1 MRIAVLLCA
10 WTVLVM
16 AQNPLAKPDPFVG
29 TFQGDGVTLEMAA
42 SGAGYAGTLSFQ
54 GRQFPAAMKAAA
66 QLASGSFEVSGQSYA
81 FTLTQDGGGF
91 KLASAGTEY
100 RLARKATAAPAA
112 PAPAPASAGA
122 AGSIVGSWRN
132 ATGSARFNAD
142 GTGVV
147 DGTPGRYEIRGNQ
160 LTLIGAQG
168 QATVPFE
175 VRGDVLTLTVNGAA
189 VTLNRVKEETGEGSV
204 HMELV
209 GKWCWISVTTA
220 NQGAFQSSRCITLNG
235 NGTYAYAGATDSYNP
250 YGGASS
256 QSADSGTWTATE
268 TTLTTHSRGGKTTT
282 YTLREA
288 QSPEECVRSH
298 DRAGRADL
306 RDGLQQ
312 GTVAGRAVGAHQ
324 GHFRMGC
331 DGEPRG
337 ALARLPARQS
347 CQRGVRQ

>member
-1 MRIAVLLCA
+1 
-10 WTVLVM
+10 
-16 AQNPLAKPDPFVG
+16 
-29 TFQGDGVTLEMAA
+29 
-42 SGAGYAGTLSFQ
+42 
-54 GRQFPAAMKAAA
+54 MKAAA

-91 KLASAGTEY
+91 KLVSAGTEY

-168 QATVPFE
+168 QATLPFE

-256 QSADSGTWTATE
+256 QSAGFRSDFGDHGEPGSVSIQPLHHAE
-268 TTLTTHSRGGKTTT
+268 RQRDVCLRGRDRQLQPVRRGELAIGGLRDMDGDGDHADHAFARRQDHHLS
-282 YTLREA
+282 LREA
-288 QSPEECVRSH
+288 QSPEECARSH

-312 GTVAGRAVGAHQ
+312 GTVVGRAVGAHQ

-337 ALARLPARQS
+337 ALARLPALTAIRHWRIMNMS
-347 CQRGVRQ
+347 GAD